1 MDQKEQQ
8 LALMERFRMAYARQ
22 DRDELLATTT
32 SDFIW
37 QQHDADTVDDLP
49 AGRVLQGVDALLLRA
64 SSELDGVEVDLAA
77 VTGTAASGVE
87 GGEALT
93 AFVDAVMTRDELC
106 HHRCSRKGR
115 GSAGCAGAHR
125 CSRST
130 R

>member
-49 AGRVLQGVDALLLRA
+49 AGRVLQGVDALLTALKWRGEHWQQVRYA
-64 SSELDGVEVDLAA
+64 DLEERTTGDMLVQTFTISGQEDGKPFHAKAVDLYRLKDGLISSKE
-77 VTGTAASGVE
+77 TFWKQ
-87 GGEALT
+87 L
-93 AFVDAVMTRDELC
+93 
-106 HHRCSRKGR
+106 K
-115 GSAGCAGAHR
+115 
-125 CSRST
+125 
-130 R
+130 